1 MSALTKQGK
10 ETNEIISKDKLIDGH
25 YYIGKTF
32 QRGMPIG
39 VWSKINDK
47 FLCIHDAGFG
57 QIEVYLMPHFEDN
70 NGLVCFEPVKE
81 IEL

>member
-10 ETNEIISKDKLIDGH
+10 ESNKIIPKSKLIDGH
-25 YYIGKTF
+25 YYIGRTF

-39 VWSKINDK
+39 MWDASEEKFWCIRMEYNIGYVTYIN
-47 FLCIHDAGFG
+47 H
-57 QIEVYLMPHFEDN
+57 IEDD

>member
-10 ETNEIISKDKLIDGH
+10 ETDKIIPKSELIDGH

-39 VWSKINDK
+39 QWSKFNDK

-57 QIEVYLMPHFEDN
+57 QIEVYLMPHIEND
-70 NGLVCFEPVKE
+70 NGLVCFGPVTE

>member
-10 ETNEIISKDKLIDGH
+10 ESNRIISKSELIDGH
-25 YYIGKTF
+25 YYIAKTF

-39 VWSKINDK
+39 LWDADEEC
-47 FLCIHDAGFG
+47 FLCILKRGTEIPHTYAMNH
-57 QIEVYLMPHFEDN
+57 IEDDN
-70 NGLVCFEPVKE
+70 GSLFFEPVKE